1 MLRRRN
7 LHATSP
13 FAGHTMLGGCAQL
26 EGVPAVD
33 LTTEQGFRAVDKISR
48 ARDAQ
53 ELIDAVLQGLTSHGL
68 RGSWGTLRGDEVVMA
83 GVAVPDDD
91 TARIEE
97 ILRIPLGTM
106 RFQLAAYAS
115 FATAVRL
122 RTSMIEEAFP
132 SRMISMFPNLTE
144 AERAAVRKH
153 LGPGPLMVAP
163 ITDDDAILGLL
174 LAWGPGVVSKRRVVE
189 SLATLA
195 GLAWHRIQGRTGAV
209 RAPASGNVAATGELA
224 DAIAELLAPGRI
236 RAALQPVV
244 RLRDRTVLGY
254 EALCRFTPR
263 GGLRTPDDLFAAVVI
278 TGQKLDVDAACLAA
292 AFAAGIQTP
301 PATLFVNVAVE
312 TLVEGSPAGDRL
324 ARMAEAAGVAPENVV
339 LEVSERTPIGDLT
352 RLRRVVAEL
361 RASGFRIA
369 IDDAG
374 AGHASMLVIAEV
386 QPEFIKIDRQLIR
399 GIDVSAARR
408 ALAVSLLSFGA
419 HINARVVAEGIET
432 DDELQTLM
440 SLGLQFGQGWLL
452 GRPVMVDPPIDASS
466 VVPVTS
472 DWFKEQR
479 AASFR
484 TGVLEVSPNN
494 LDGLMPGAPE
504 STRKRSALPR
514 ALINAATALQSEH
527 DPAGILRVIA
537 DQLQSVVPVDAVYI
551 YAADES
557 QNKFLPVYATGEE
570 AKARMAY
577 GYSMDSG
584 VNGWA
589 FKIGVPQNV
598 KNVSEHPATIAIPGT
613 PVGEPESYLIIPLIA
628 GDRRLGVL
636 DCSRR
641 GTNRFTSRDLEAAA
655 LFGHTAAA
663 AWRNAELYA
672 ELTER
677 AILDPLTGLLN
688 SRWLR
693 EVGEREVSQSLR
705 SGQSLAILLLDL
717 DRFKQINDSGGH
729 SAGDLVLRRVGTVLT
744 SMIRAGDAA
753 VRLGGEEFLIV
764 LRDTDTAG
772 AERVAL
778 EFRNRLAAVP
788 LPRSCL
794 PRRKLTASAGI
805 AVLPFNG
812 SGLTELVRAADTA
825 MYEAK
830 RAGGDRHQLSI
841 HRPNNRQLVRH
852 SDAIDVAAV
861 SPR

>member
-1 MLRRRN
+1 M
-7 LHATSP
+7 
-13 FAGHTMLGGCAQL
+13 
-26 EGVPAVD
+26 
-33 LTTEQGFRAVDKISR
+33 ISR

-53 ELIDAVLQGLTSHGL
+53 ELIDAVLQGLMSHGL
-68 RGSWGTLRGDEVVMA
+68 RGSWGKLRGDEVVMA

-97 ILRIPLGTM
+97 IIRVPLGSM

-115 FATAVRL
+115 FATAVRR
-122 RTSMIEEAFP
+122 RTTTIEEAFP
-132 SRMISMFPNLTE
+132 HRMISMFPNLTD

-163 ITDDDAILGLL
+163 ITDDDTVLGVL
-174 LAWGPGVVSKRRVVE
+174 LAWGPGVASKRHVVE

-195 GLAWHRIQGRTGAV
+195 GLAWHRVQAPTAAV
-209 RAPASGNVAATGELA
+209 RAPDKTIVIPTGELA
-224 DAIAELLAPGRI
+224 NAIAELLSPGAM

-263 GGLRTPDDLFAAVVI
+263 GGLRTPDDLFAAVII
-278 TGQKLDVDAACLAA
+278 TGQKLDVDAACLTA
-292 AFAAGIQTP
+292 AFTAGTQTP

-324 ARMAEAAGVAPENVV
+324 SRMTETAGVAPENVV
-339 LEVSERTPIGDLT
+339 LEVSERSPIGDLT

-361 RASGFRIA
+361 RARGFRIA

-386 QPEFIKIDRQLIR
+386 QPEFIKIDRELIH

-419 HINARVVAEGIET
+419 HINARVIAEGIET
-432 DDELQTLM
+432 EDELQTL
-440 SLGLQFGQGWLL
+440 LGLGIQFGQGWLL
-452 GRPVMVDPPIDASS
+452 GRPVMVAPPLDATS
-466 VVPVTS
+466 VVAVTS
-472 DWFKEQR
+472 DWFMEQR
-479 AASFR
+479 TASFR
-484 TGVLEVSPNN
+484 TVVLEVSPNH
-494 LDGLMPGAPE
+494 LDGRKPAPLE
-504 STRKRSALPR
+504 PTGKRSALPR
-514 ALINAATALQSEH
+514 ALINAAAALQSEH

-537 DQLQSVVPVDAVYI
+537 DQLPSVVPVDAVYI

-557 QNKFLPVYATGEE
+557 HNSFLPVYATGSE
-570 AKARMAY
+570 AEARMAY
-577 GYSMDSG
+577 GYSMDLG

-589 FKIGVPQNV
+589 FKLGVPRYV
-598 KNVSEHPATIAIPGT
+598 KDVSAHPATITIPGT
-613 PVGEPESYLIIPLIA
+613 PVGQAESYLIIPLIA

-636 DCSRR
+636 DCSRL
-641 GTNRFTSRDLEAAA
+641 GINRFTSRDLEAAA

-693 EVGEREVSQSLR
+693 EVGEREVSQSRR
-705 SGQSLAILLLDL
+705 SGQSLAVLVLDL
-717 DRFKQINDSGGH
+717 DGFKQINDSGGH
-729 SAGDLVLRRVGTVLT
+729 SAGDLVLRRVGAVLT
-744 SMIRAGDAA
+744 GMIRSGDAA

-778 EFRNRLAAVP
+778 EFRDRLAAVP

-794 PRRKLTASAGI
+794 PRRKLTVSAGI
-805 AVLPFNG
+805 AVLPRNG
-812 SGLTELVRAADTA
+812 SGLSELVRAADAA
-825 MYEAK
+825 MYDAK
-830 RAGGDRHQLSI
+830 RAGGDRYELST
-841 HRPNNRQLVRH
+841 HCPNNRQSNRH
-852 SDAIDVAAV
+852 GGKIIAAAGL
-861 SPR
+861 PR